1 MNDDAPFRSLFP
13 FALLLWASPA
23 AHTRR
28 PFSRRRRR
36 HSFESV
42 CQIICEQRS
51 VASVESGG
59 AEKQLRKNVF
69 VALPL
74 AVQQGR
80 LYCPYMRSKLHS

>member
-1 MNDDAPFRSLFP
+1 MMMLLFVPFSLSP
-13 FALLLWASPA
+13 LLLWASPA
-23 AHTRR
+23 AYTLR
-28 PFSRRRRR
+28 PFAPPPRR
-36 HSFESV
+36 HCFESV

-69 VALPL
+69 VVLPL